1 MFLFLQKNNTEL
13 PHFTNKFAGSTY
25 PPFLIYFTFFNQ
37 HLVVPF
43 LRRSKFRSHI
53 FPLKI
58 GNKQK
63 YGLGRLSWIIFCNIM
78 HKNHVHYLFL
88 AIYRQNKLTQHLV
101 VPTPVL
107 ETFLPTIAGIS

>member
-101 VPTPVL
+101 VPAPVFQS
-107 ETFLPTIAGIS
+107 EA